1 MFTSP
6 RRCGII
12 KIVFVMGW
20 EDGGATAQSF
30 KNVYVAKT
38 FSISPPSMV
47 RSYSESVYETKEC
60 ICLWDTDLP
69 ILYRSDCFS
78 FSTCSLRDVYAQ
90 PYLRCGVRY
99 AIPFRRH
106 GDHGAISDT
115 LSLIMT
121 QTFWSVCN
129 ILPLRN
135 QLFPPC
141 VLGFVRVTFG
151 NFCFLGYDFVVCD
164 RLCQYD
170 IEKGR

>member
-1 MFTSP
+1 
-6 RRCGII
+6 
-12 KIVFVMGW
+12 MGW

-30 KNVYVAKT
+30 KNAYVAKT

-69 ILYRSDCFS
+69 ILYGSDCFS

-135 QLFPPC
+135 QLRE
-141 VLGFVRVTFG
+141 LSALRS
-151 NFCFLGYDFVVCD
+151 
-164 RLCQYD
+164 RLCQSYVWQLLFLGVRFRCLRSAVP
-170 IEKGR
+170 I